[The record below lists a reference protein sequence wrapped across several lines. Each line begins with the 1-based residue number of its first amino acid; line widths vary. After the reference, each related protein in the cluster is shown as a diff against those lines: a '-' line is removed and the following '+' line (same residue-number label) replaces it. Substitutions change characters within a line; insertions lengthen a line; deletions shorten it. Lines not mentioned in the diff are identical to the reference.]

1 VSIAELM
8 TIKSILV
15 WMRNTDRTVNE
26 VVFYAAAR
34 SQEFPTFKKG
44 THTLASRAAV
54 LEWYELKYLPY
65 AKERKAK
72 NIAKASERMR
82 SWNNSTTAAPVAK
95 NITTCDVSEIA
106 AEIRNLAGAWRGETS
121 SDIAELKARM
131 DRIEQSFVAMRIPI
145 RDIEGGANG

>member
-1 VSIAELM
+1 M
-8 TIKSILV
+8 
-15 WMRNTDRTVNE
+15 
-26 VVFYAAAR
+26 
-34 SQEFPTFKKG
+34 
-44 THTLASRAAV
+44 
-54 LEWYELKYLPY
+54 EWYELKYLPY

-95 NITTCDVSEIA
+95 KTTTCDVSEIA

-131 DRIEQSFVAMRIPI
+131 DRIEQAFVAVDQRL
-145 RDIEGGANG
+145 RNIEGGGA